1 MVMRGADVVTVPDFQ
16 GANPA
21 LFEARTLLFLGFWL
35 ENAGSS
41 RDWPLHL
48 ACIGEPPESVR
59 RLAERCEAIVSVHP
73 PTADGKAPTRNKLR
87 GFEVKPRTD
96 RLLLLDVDVLLL
108 GDPAPIL
115 ELGECL
121 AIAPAGNHRVPREMW
136 QEIYQALGMP
146 LPGERMLSIRAELAD
161 RLPERAW
168 HGRRHLEPMIHYYNS
183 GVFLVPWVHAP
194 ELLEHWEGYL
204 DRLAQLFPL
213 ADPAHRKIAVEDQV
227 SLALALERIKDMQLP
242 LRRLPDPLHT
252 TWMHL
257 MAGAVTFEQARIY
270 HAVHLLRL
278 GSHRSTPDWLG
289 EVDLYED
296 FILGHLYPP
305 SLTGQALR
313 GWHRLVGQPPG
324 AAGIRE
330 LCSSI
335 RELMA
340 RYVLPARPGQA
351 SAESSSPPLPQA

>member
-1 MVMRGADVVTVPDFQ
+1 MMRGVDVVTVPDFQ
-16 GANPA
+16 GSNPA
-21 LFEARTLLFLGFWL
+21 LFEARTLLFLGSWL

-59 RLAERCEAIVSVHP
+59 RLAERCNAIVSVHP
-73 PTADGKAPTRNKLR
+73 PTAGGKAPTRNKLR
-87 GFEVKPRTD
+87 GFEVEPRTD
-96 RLLLLDVDVLLL
+96 RLLLLDVDVLFL

-121 AIAPAGNHRVPREMW
+121 AIAPAGNHRVPEEMW
-136 QEIYQALGMP
+136 RQIYDALEMP
-146 LPGERMLSIRAELAD
+146 LPEERMLSVRAELAD

-183 GVFLVPWVHAP
+183 GVFLVPWAQGP
-194 ELLEHWEGYL
+194 ELLRHWEGYL
-204 DRLAQLFPL
+204 DRLAELFPL

-227 SLALALERIKDMQLP
+227 SLALALERIKEMRLP
-242 LRRLPDPLHT
+242 IQRLPDPLHT

-257 MAGAVTFEQARIY
+257 MAGAVRFEDARMY

-278 GSHRSTPDWLG
+278 GDLGPATDWLR

-296 FILGHLYPP
+296 FILGHVYPP
-305 SLTGQALR
+305 SLGGRALR
-313 GWHRLVGQPPG
+313 GWRRLAGEPPG
-324 AAGIRE
+324 ITGIRALSAQIHE
-330 LCSSI
+330 LT
-335 RELMA
+335 E
-340 RYVLPARPGQA
+340 RYVVPAI
-351 SAESSSPPLPQA
+351 

>member
-1 MVMRGADVVTVPDFQ
+1 MWGVDVVTVPDFQ
-16 GANPA
+16 GSNPA
-21 LFEARTLLFLGFWL
+21 LFEARTLLFLGSWL

-59 RLAERCEAIVSVHP
+59 RLAERCNAIVSVHP

-96 RLLLLDVDVLLL
+96 RLLLLDVDVLFL

-121 AIAPAGNHRVPREMW
+121 AIAPAGNHRVREEMW
-136 QEIYQALGMP
+136 RQIYHALEMP
-146 LPGERMLSIRAELAD
+146 LPEKRMLSIRAELAD

-168 HGRRHLEPMIHYYNS
+168 HGRHHLEPMIHYYNS
-183 GVFLVPWVHAP
+183 GVFLVPWAHGP
-194 ELLEHWEGYL
+194 ELLKHWEGYL
-204 DRLAQLFPL
+204 DRLAGFFPL
-213 ADPAHRKIAVEDQV
+213 ADPAHRKIAVCDQA
-227 SLALALERIKDMQLP
+227 SLALALERIQEMRLP
-242 LRRLPDPLHT
+242 FQRLPDRLHT

-257 MAGAVTFEQARIY
+257 MAGAVPFQDARMY

-278 GSHRSTPDWLG
+278 GDPGPAADWLR

-296 FILGHLYPP
+296 FILGHVYPP
-305 SLTGQALR
+305 SLRGRTLR
-313 GWHRLVGQPPG
+313 GWRRL
-324 AAGIRE
+324 AGEPAGITGIRALCSQIRE
-330 LCSSI
+330 LTK
-335 RELMA
+335 
-340 RYVLPARPGQA
+340 RYVLPAI
-351 SAESSSPPLPQA
+351 